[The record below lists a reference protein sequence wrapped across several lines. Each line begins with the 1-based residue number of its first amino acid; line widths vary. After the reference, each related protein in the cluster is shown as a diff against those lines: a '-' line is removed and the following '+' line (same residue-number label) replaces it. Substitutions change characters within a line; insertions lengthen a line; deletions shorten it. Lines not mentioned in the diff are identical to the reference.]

1 MLTQILIFIATF
13 IICIYI
19 VVISLIFIYGKKKIN
34 IKKDYNYRPSVTVFI
49 PTYNEEKH
57 IGRKLDE
64 LLSQT
69 YLIDEILILDCSTDK
84 TAEIVNEYTRR
95 HKNIKLI
102 RQHTRIGNA
111 RTFNEAIE
119 LAKGDIFIKTDAD
132 TYLLSNNA
140 VAEIIANFADPKIGV
155 ATGSRVNKRLD
166 MEDKY
171 TKFLTTI
178 QIAESNIDSI
188 VIGIS
193 PSLLA
198 FRRSVMEKVD
208 PESMAE
214 DTEEVIRIRR
224 KGYKAII
231 DPSVTSE
238 EEIPIDI
245 KLRRIQKDR
254 RAEGIIRVL
263 LKNKDMLF
271 NPKYGKYGSIVLPM
285 EYFILIVSPFLSLIF
300 TSIVFYLVYLYHPL
314 LSVAML
320 TSITIPIATKRTL
333 LSAIIDVHISGL
345 IATIRALTKRSEP
358 LWKKVR

>member
-1 MLTQILIFIATF
+1 MLVEILILVAIF

-19 VVISLIFIYGKKKIN
+19 LVISIIFIYGKKKIN
-34 IKKDYNYRPSVTVFI
+34 IKKDYSYKPSVTVFI

-69 YLIDEILILDCSTDK
+69 YPIDEILILDCSTDK
-84 TAEIVNEYTRR
+84 TPEIVNEYAKK
-95 HKNIKLI
+95 HNNIKLI
-102 RQHTRIGNA
+102 RQPTRIGNA
-111 RTFNEAIE
+111 RTLNEAIE
-119 LAKGDIFIKTDAD
+119 LAKGDIFIKSDTD
-132 TYLLSNNA
+132 TYIISNNA
-140 VAEIIANFADPKIGV
+140 LAEIIADFIDPKVGV
-155 ATGSRVNKRLD
+155 VTASRINKRLD
-166 MEDKY
+166 IEDKY
-171 TKFLTTI
+171 TKFLNII
-178 QIAESNIDSI
+178 QMAESNIDSI
-188 VIGIS
+188 VIGNANA
-193 PSLLA
+193 LLA

-238 EEIPIDI
+238 EEIPTDI

-271 NPKYGKYGSIVLPM
+271 NPKYGKYGYIVLPM
-285 EYFILIVSPFLSLIF
+285 EFFILIVSPFLSLIF
-300 TSIVFYLVYLYHPL
+300 ISIAFYLAYLYHPL
-314 LSVAML
+314 LSAAML
-320 TSITIPIATKRTL
+320 TSITIPIATKRTA

-345 IATIRALTKRSEP
+345 IATIRALMKRSEP